1 MKIEN
6 PRNLPQSLVN
16 ACSVEKHNKEG
27 EVSATTLLKGT
38 KQIILE
44 ERHWEEL
51 TDTVDNR
58 IWAIFGTSVHKLLE
72 EKNPNAFTEE
82 KFECQIGEKKV
93 VGHVDLYDMENRGL
107 FMLIF

>member
-27 EVSATTLLKGT
+27 EVSATTLLKDT

-44 ERHWEEL
+44 
-51 TDTVDNR
+51 
-58 IWAIFGTSVHKLLE
+58 
-72 EKNPNAFTEE
+72 
-82 KFECQIGEKKV
+82 
-93 VGHVDLYDMENRGL
+93 
-107 FMLIF
+107 